1 MTPAASNIPFRRP
14 PSSNPR
20 PAWLQNLSAAMES
33 LASLKLT
40 IFCLVLMM
48 MLVFAG
54 TLGQVNM
61 GAFAAQKK
69 YFNSFLVYFETN
81 GGFKF
86 PVFPG
91 GLIIGALWMV
101 NLVLAHK
108 FRYSWKK
115 LGLSVTHFGLIVL
128 LLGQFLTQIL
138 ARESQMPVQVGS
150 TKNYSEAP
158 RHMELAIVHPAPGQA
173 DEVVSIPQSVLG
185 RDGKL
190 IQIPSL
196 PFEIRVKKYYSNAAL
211 EMVQGD
217 NPSSLATMG
226 IGPRIAVKELPPT
239 LSDDEAN
246 NVTAYVEVIEKGQ
259 SRGTWLIS
267 GMLGAPQSISVDGKD
282 YEFHVR
288 PQRHYYPFSLTL
300 KEFRHDKYAG
310 TDIPKNFS
318 SLVHL
323 KHPEKNE
330 DRDALIY
337 MNHPLRYGGLTF
349 YQASFAN
356 NDTVSIFQV
365 VENPFWL
372 TPYIACILVA
382 LGLAIQF
389 LSHLIIFAKE
399 RSSRA

>member
-1 MTPAASNIPFRRP
+1 MSPAASNIPFRRP
-14 PSSNPR
+14 PPSTPR
-20 PAWLQNLSAAMES
+20 PAWLANLTRVMES

-40 IFCLVLMM
+40 IFCLILMM

-54 TLGQVNM
+54 TMGQVSM

-69 YFNSFLVYFETN
+69 YFNSFLVYFETS

-91 GLIIGALWMV
+91 GLTIGALWMV
-101 NLVLAHK
+101 NLVMAHK
-108 FRYSWKK
+108 FRYSWNK

-138 ARESQMPVQVGS
+138 AKESQMPVEVGT

-158 RHMELAIVHPAPGQA
+158 REMELALVNPGG
-173 DEVVSIPQSVLG
+173 DDSDHVVSIPQSVLKH
-185 RDGKL
+185 DGEL
-190 IQIPSL
+190 ISVPGL
-196 PFEIRVKKYYSNAAL
+196 PFELRVKKYYSNASL
-211 EMVQGD
+211 EMVPG
-217 NPSSLATMG
+217 NTGSLATMG

-239 LSDDEAN
+239 LADDEAN
-246 NVTAYVEVIEKGQ
+246 NVTAYVEVLEKGR
-259 SRGTWLIS
+259 SRGVWLVS
-267 GMLGAPQSISVDGKD
+267 GMLGAPQSVTVDGKD
-282 YEFHVR
+282 YQFHMR
-288 PQRHYYPFSLTL
+288 PRRHYYPFSLTL

-318 SLVHL
+318 SLVRL

-372 TPYIACILVA
+372 TPYIACILVSV
-382 LGLAIQF
+382 GLAIQF
-389 LSHLIIFAKE
+389 LSHLIGFARK
-399 RSSRA
+399 RKSRA